1 MEKKFS
7 TYPIFEHTHTLGT
20 SVSSIRQPFSISL
33 LFTPVSC
40 RLFSS
45 LLKDT
50 IQERLINSNEIRC

>member
-20 SVSSIRQPFSISL
+20 SVGSIRQPFSISL

-50 IQERLINSNEIRC
+50 I